1 MSNST
6 SNASVEL
13 TGERKLH
20 ATNVGRVLHRIR
32 ATQDL
37 KYRKVKAGDLGGW
50 VESLDN
56 IQGNGWVADE
66 AMVYDG
72 AVVNGFGTV
81 SGKAEVHGPNAVV
94 SDFALVTGSAKVFN
108 ADMRGNAVAKGL
120 ASVHGDVRMSGFTEV
135 SGCASIHAPV
145 GKVLTVSDHARFTDL
160 AIVHASGT
168 ISGTTVIQDQS
179 MVERV
184 NGVTMNDMF
193 ISGEQHITD

>member
-1 MSNST
+1 MLNAT
-6 SNASVEL
+6 SNAPVEL
-13 TGERKLH
+13 TGESRLH
-20 ATNVGRVLHRIR
+20 STNVGHTLHRIR
-32 ATQDL
+32 ATRDL
-37 KYRKVKAGDLGGW
+37 DNRNVKKGDLGGW

-56 IQGNGWVADE
+56 IQDNGWVADE

-72 AVVNGFGTV
+72 AVVNGHGTV

-94 SDFALVTGSAKVFN
+94 SDFALVTDSAKVFN
-108 ADMRGNAVAKGL
+108 ADMRGNAVAKAL
-120 ASVHGDVRMSGFTEV
+120 ASIHGDVRMSGFTEV

-145 GKVLTVSDHARFTDL
+145 GKVLTVSDYARFTDL
-160 AIVHASGT
+160 ATVYASGT
-168 ISGTTVIQDQS
+168 ISGTTVIQERS